1 MSNEELLCKL
11 AEGDESA
18 LDKLC
23 TENMSLIR
31 NRTWQIAKTYSCLR
45 YDRDG
50 RLSSYSEETLSDLE
64 SVGMVAFIECI
75 RSGDYDPEKGALS
88 TYVVPRIDGAM
99 RRHMESSLGTLSL
112 DRDSMNVVRKVQQMH
127 HEEGLTAAEI
137 GEVLGIP
144 EAEAARHLS
153 YPTHFFSFYDL
164 ADEDGDEE
172 DILSYLATAPT
183 VSPEQ
188 IVCRKLRIEYLEKL
202 FQTLTRKEQDILG
215 KCYGVFGY
223 AKAPLWE
230 IAMYHMIKEDGVEKA
245 KNRALEKLRERYP
258 DSRMG
263 EWDRIVWMM
272 RRQSLS
278 TCYTRHS

>member
-1 MSNEELLCKL
+1 MSNEELLCRL

-23 TENMSLIR
+23 IENLSLIR
-31 NRTWQIAKTYSCLR
+31 NRAWQIAKTYSCLR

-50 RLSSYSEETLSDLE
+50 RLSSYTEEMLFDLE
-64 SVGMVAFIECI
+64 SVGMAAFIECV
-75 RSGDYDPEKGALS
+75 RGGDYDPEKGALS

-164 ADEDGDEE
+164 ADEDGSEE
-172 DILSYLATAPT
+172 EGILSYLTTAST

-188 IVCRKLRIEYLEKL
+188 IVCRKLRIEYLEEL

-223 AKAPLWE
+223 AKAPLRE
-230 IAMYHMIKEDGVEKA
+230 IAMYHLMKENGVEKA
-245 KNRALEKLRERYP
+245 KNRALKRLRDAYP
-258 DSRMG
+258 GSRMG
-263 EWDRIVWMM
+263 EWDRIVRLM
-272 RRQSLS
+272 RRQSQS
-278 TCYTRHS
+278 TC

>member
-1 MSNEELLCKL
+1 MTCLR
-11 AEGDESA
+11 
-18 LDKLC
+18 
-23 TENMSLIR
+23 R
-31 NRTWQIAKTYSCLR
+31 NRAWQIAKIYSCLR
-45 YDRDG
+45 YDKDG
-50 RLSSYSEETLSDLE
+50 RLSSYTEEMLSDLE

-75 RSGDYDPEKGALS
+75 RSGDYDPGKGALT

-112 DRDSMNVVRKVQQMH
+112 DRDSMNLVRKVQQMH

-137 GEVLGIP
+137 GEAPGIP

-164 ADEDGDEE
+164 TDEDGDE
-172 DILSYLATAPT
+172 DILSILSTAST

-188 IVCRKLRIEYLEKL
+188 IVCRKLRMEYLEEL

-223 AKAPLWE
+223 AKAPLRE
-230 IAMYHMIKEDGVEKA
+230 IAMYHLMKENGVEKA
-245 KNRALEKLRERYP
+245 KNRALQKLRDRYP
-258 DSRMG
+258 NSKMG
-263 EWDRIVWMM
+263 EWDRIVRLM
-272 RRQSLS
+272 RELRK
-278 TCYTRHS
+278 